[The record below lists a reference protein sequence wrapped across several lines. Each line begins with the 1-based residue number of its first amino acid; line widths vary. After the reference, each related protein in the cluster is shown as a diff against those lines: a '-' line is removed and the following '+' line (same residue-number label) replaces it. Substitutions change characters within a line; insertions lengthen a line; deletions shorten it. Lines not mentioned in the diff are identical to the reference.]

1 MTILKYIAALPLMVL
16 ILAGCKS
23 TPTTS
28 PTPKARDSIAWIE
41 HQFKTCSGKDCPTPT
56 RKTLAVVVLPPASK
70 EAPPPIAEVPKVEP
84 PVAQSDE
91 TVTATVLFEFGKD
104 SPSADGE
111 LALDHLVA
119 IAAHA
124 KHIKLEGRTD
134 DIGSKAYN
142 DRLARRRAEFVRSW
156 LFNHGIAAEMVVRAE
171 GLCCYL
177 DTSPTE
183 TARRNNRRVEVRLVI
198 RQDAV
203 SNSKGAQ

>member
-1 MTILKYIAALPLMVL
+1 MTILKSIVAFPLIVL

-23 TPTTS
+23 TLPTS
-28 PTPKARDSIAWIE
+28 LAPKARDSIAWIE

-56 RKTLAVVVLPPASK
+56 RKTLAVVVLPPAPK
-70 EAPPPIAEVPKVEP
+70 EAPSPIAEVPKVAP
-84 PVAQSDE
+84 PVAPSDE
-91 TVTATVLFEFGKD
+91 TVTATVLFEFAKD
-104 SPSADGE
+104 SPSAAGQ
-111 LALDHLVA
+111 LALNRLAA

-124 KHIKLEGRTD
+124 THIELEGRTD

-142 DRLARRRAEFVRSW
+142 DRLALRRAEFIRSW
-156 LFNHGIAAEMVVRAE
+156 FLNHGVAAEMVVRAE

-177 DTSPTE
+177 DTASTE

-203 SNSKGAQ
+203 NNSKGA

>member
-1 MTILKYIAALPLMVL
+1 MTILKSIAAFLLIVL
-16 ILAGCKS
+16 LLAGCKS
-23 TPTTS
+23 TPSTS

-56 RKTLAVVVLPPASK
+56 RKTLAVVVLPPAPK
-70 EAPPPIAEVPKVEP
+70 EAPSLIAEVPKVAP
-84 PVAQSDE
+84 PVAPSDE

-104 SPSADGE
+104 APSADGK
-111 LALDHLVA
+111 LALDRLAA
-119 IAAHA
+119 IATHA
-124 KHIKLEGRTD
+124 KHIELEGRTD

-142 DRLARRRAEFVRSW
+142 DRLAQRRAEFVRSW
-156 LFNHGIAAEMVVRAE
+156 LLAHGVAAEMVVRAE

-203 SNSKGAQ
+203 NNSKGV

>member
-1 MTILKYIAALPLMVL
+1 MTILKSITAFLLIAL

-41 HQFKTCSGKDCPTPT
+41 RQFKTCSGKDCPTLT
-56 RKTLAVVVLPPASK
+56 RKTLAVVALPPVRT
-70 EAPPPIAEVPKVEP
+70 EAPPPIAEVPKVAP
-84 PVAQSDE
+84 PVTPSDE
-91 TVTATVLFEFGKD
+91 TVSATILFEFGKD
-104 SPSADGE
+104 APTTAGWVSLNR
-111 LALDHLVA
+111 LAA
-119 IAAHA
+119 IAANS
-124 KHIKLEGRTD
+124 KRIELEGRTD
-134 DIGSKAYN
+134 DIGGKAYN
-142 DRLARRRAEFVRSW
+142 DRLARRRAEFVHSW
-156 LFNHGIAAEMVVRAE
+156 LIKQGVAAEVVVRAE